1 MICWNM
7 KLMIMNDDELC
18 WRIFYEIFIL
28 LIFFLLFLFS
38 CCCQTKGVPDL
49 WFKTFTEWT
58 CKKTMH
64 DLKHPVCMHATWPA
78 IRLGICNYSVGQV
91 SPTMS
96 RRVILV
102 RLWRCQGPGSL
113 GRQRRSSEM
122 KSLGLWPHLMPHSNV
137 CILHKNIFGSERIG
151 AEISYLFTANLSIIF
166 SSLDILRC
174 LETPILWN
182 EMK

>member
-1 MICWNM
+1 MILMNSVWN
-7 KLMIMNDDELC
+7 LC
-18 WRIFYEIFIL
+18 
-28 LIFFLLFLFS
+28 LISFFCFFVFPLSIFLLLPI
-38 CCCQTKGVPDL
+38 KGCSR
-49 WFKTFTEWT
+49 FKMLNKWT

-137 CILHKNIFGSERIG
+137 CILHKTIDLFIFGH
-151 AEISYLFTANLSIIF
+151 LLDKFF
-166 SSLDILRC
+166 SVWC
-174 LETPILWN
+174 
-182 EMK
+182 